1 MDLKMKCFKL
11 LAMMAGVFVASNVYA
26 EPLSGSPVWTNTNDG
41 IDFYS
46 TDFYSEGDG
55 LATLDYSTGI
65 EWMDVGLTAG
75 LSVSQV
81 EAMTQTGGIYE
92 GWRLPSYQEVTT
104 FFNNWFD
111 YDTDGET
118 ERTGAWAT
126 FSSSAS
132 WTSTFSNVVGRTEG
146 TRSYGLYNG
155 VNGRPLLFGVAEFSN
170 DTIFFNYRDSGI
182 LTENDANDFYGV
194 WLVSDGGDT
203 LSSKQNPMLNINN
216 ENSPVNS
223 VPVVGLAA
231 LSLFGMGMGVRR
243 RGRCFMR

>member
-1 MDLKMKCFKL
+1 
-11 LAMMAGVFVASNVYA
+11 
-26 EPLSGSPVWTNTNDG
+26 
-41 IDFYS
+41 
-46 TDFYSEGDG
+46 
-55 LATLDYSTGI
+55 
-65 EWMDVGLTAG
+65 
-75 LSVSQV
+75 
-81 EAMTQTGGIYE
+81 
-92 GWRLPSYQEVTT
+92 
-104 FFNNWFD
+104 
-111 YDTDGET
+111 
-118 ERTGAWAT
+118 
-126 FSSSAS
+126 
-132 WTSTFSNVVGRTEG
+132 
-146 TRSYGLYNG
+146 LYNG